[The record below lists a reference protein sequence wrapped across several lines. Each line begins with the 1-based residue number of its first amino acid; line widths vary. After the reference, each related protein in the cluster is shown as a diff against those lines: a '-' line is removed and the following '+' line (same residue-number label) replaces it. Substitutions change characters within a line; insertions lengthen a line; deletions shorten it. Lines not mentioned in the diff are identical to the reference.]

1 MARMSCLVVLV
12 VAFSPAHA
20 QTPGGSDE
28 AVIEEVVLVGT
39 RRAARDVHGL
49 AVPMDVLNAEQL
61 NTQGD
66 GDILDTL
73 ASLVPSYN
81 VAREPISDA
90 ATLIRP
96 ANMRGLPADNTL
108 VLVNGK
114 RRHRG
119 AVIGEFVSGI
129 NKGAQAVDIAPLAGI
144 ALKQVE
150 VLRNGASAQYGSDAV
165 AGVMNFVLQDDP
177 DARRLQAQYGSTF
190 VGDGDQIML
199 SGAFGTDLGSDGFAT
214 LSFELKDSA
223 PTSRGSQDPQATYL
237 VENGY
242 MSIADPIVI
251 WGSPDIE
258 NDFKLLFNA
267 ATQAGVG
274 ERYGF
279 GTWSG
284 REVDGSFFYRNPN
297 TRSGVFAD
305 GTGNLLVAD
314 LTPGDDMP
322 CRTVPVVAGLAD
334 SAALDA
340 VMADPDCFVF
350 NEWFPG
356 GFTPR
361 FGGEVGDASIVAGW
375 RGTRT
380 GGLNHDFSVSAGRN
394 EVVYR
399 IRNTVNASY
408 GPHTPRA
415 FDLGAQI
422 QFERLI
428 NADFAWP
435 VDIGAA
441 SDLNVAFGA
450 QHHREVF
457 EMVAGDTE
465 SWAPGGFETQGFSV
479 GSNGFQGFSAD
490 VAGRFSRESASAYVD
505 LEVDLTERWLADA
518 ALRYDRFSDFGST
531 TNGKLASRFTV
542 SDGFAVRVAA
552 GTGFRAPSIG
562 QSNLRRAATVIVDGQ
577 LAESLTLPPTNP
589 VAMLKGGRQL
599 APEESVHWGLGALFS
614 LGPADI
620 TLDWFRIAVDGRIAL
635 TQQSLSEQD
644 RIDLVAARFV
654 GAETVTAVSF
664 FVNDIDTETTGL
676 DLTAQTGFDW
686 IGGRVNLALAS
697 NITRTDVIERGLS
710 AESSKRF
717 QRRQLLR
724 APWREP
730 IESSSLTKK
739 VANAAYQPKRRRIA
753 RLGTGASAAR
763 LHRRDLH
770 RSPRRDADAQYRGTR
785 GRGRTPRYAPRAGR
799 VGWPRHARGAR
810 IPGRRPRI
818 PGCAGD
824 PRVGTG
830 GNPHQPG
837 RGWPAQR
844 HDAQRPQ
851 IEQPGR
857 IVRRPMLRRR
867 E

>member
-28 AVIEEVVLVGT
+28 AVIEEVVVVGT

-49 AVPMDVLNAEQL
+49 AVPVDVLNAEKL

-165 AGVMNFVLQDDP
+165 AGVMNFVLEDDP

-242 MSIADPIVI
+242 MSIADPVVI

-258 NDFKLLFNA
+258 NDFKVLFNA
-267 ATQAGVG
+267 ATQAGIG
-274 ERYGF
+274 ELYGF

-322 CRTVPVVAGLAD
+322 CRTVPVLAGLAD

-380 GGLNHDFSVSAGRN
+380 GGLNYDFSVSAGRN

-428 NADFAWP
+428 NADFTWP

-562 QSNLRRAATVIVDGQ
+562 QSNLRRAATVVVDGQ

-614 LGPADI
+614 LGPVDI

-686 IGGRVNLALAS
+686 IGGRVNLALAC
-697 NITRTDVIERGLS
+697 NVTRTDVIDRGATLS
-710 AESSKRF
+710 PAGEKELEDGLPDGRVSMTLDYARSAWSGWVRVNHYGDVYEHLFNCESCAITTGPLTVVDAELSWAFSNTF
-717 QRRQLLR
+717 TV
-724 APWREP
+724 
-730 IESSSLTKK
+730 S
-739 VANAAYQPKRRRIA
+739 V
-753 RLGTGASAAR
+753 
-763 LHRRDLH
+763 
-770 RSPRRDADAQYRGTR
+770 GTR
-785 GRGRTPRYAPRAGR
+785 NLLDKQPDKHQFAG
-799 VGWPRHARGAR
+799 VSGYLGADF
-810 IPGRRPRI
+810 PLNHPSGFN
-818 PGCAGD
+818 
-824 PRVGTG
+824 G
-830 GNPHQPG
+830 GSYY
-837 RGWPAQR
+837 
-844 HDAQRPQ
+844 
-851 IEQPGR
+851 
-857 IVRRPMLRRR
+857 VRLAVNL
-867 E
+867 

>member
-1 MARMSCLVVLV
+1 MSRMACLVVLV
-12 VAFSPAHA
+12 VAISPAHA
-20 QTPGGSDE
+20 QTSSGPDE
-28 AVIEEVVLVGT
+28 AAIEEVVVVGT
-39 RRAARDVHGL
+39 RRAARDIHGL
-49 AVPMDVLNAEQL
+49 AVPVDVLDAEQL

-66 GDILDTL
+66 GDILDAL
-73 ASLVPSYN
+73 ASLVPSFN

-242 MSIADPIVI
+242 MSIADPVVI

-258 NDFKLLFNA
+258 NDFKVLFNA
-267 ATQAGVG
+267 ATQAGIG
-274 ERYGF
+274 ELYGF

-334 SAALDA
+334 SAALDS
-340 VMADPDCFVF
+340 VMADPNCFVF

-361 FGGEVGDASIVAGW
+361 FGGEVGDTSIVAGW

-380 GGLNHDFSVSAGRN
+380 GGLNYDFSVSAGRN

-415 FDLGAQI
+415 FYLGAQI

-428 NADFAWP
+428 NADFTWP

-450 QHHREVF
+450 QHHKEVF

-465 SWAPGGFETQGFSV
+465 SWAPGGFENQGFSV

-518 ALRYDRFSDFGST
+518 ALRYDRFNDFGGT

-614 LGPADI
+614 LGPVDI

-644 RIDLVAARFV
+644 RIDLVAARIV

-686 IGGRVNLALAS
+686 IGGRVNLALAC
-697 NITRTDVIERGLS
+697 NVTRTDVIDRGATLS
-710 AESSKRF
+710 PAGEKELEDGLPDGRVSMTLDYARSAWSGWVRINHYGDVYEHLFNCESCAIATGPLTVVDAELTWAFSNAYTVSVGTRN
-717 QRRQLLR
+717 LLD
-724 APWREP
+724 
-730 IESSSLTKK
+730 K
-739 VANAAYQPKRRRIA
+739 QPDKHQFA
-753 RLGTGASAAR
+753 GVSGYLGADFPLNHPSGFNGGSYYVRLGAN
-763 LHRRDLH
+763 L
-770 RSPRRDADAQYRGTR
+770 
-785 GRGRTPRYAPRAGR
+785 
-799 VGWPRHARGAR
+799 
-810 IPGRRPRI
+810 
-818 PGCAGD
+818 
-824 PRVGTG
+824 
-830 GNPHQPG
+830 
-837 RGWPAQR
+837 
-844 HDAQRPQ
+844 
-851 IEQPGR
+851 
-857 IVRRPMLRRR
+857 
-867 E
+867 